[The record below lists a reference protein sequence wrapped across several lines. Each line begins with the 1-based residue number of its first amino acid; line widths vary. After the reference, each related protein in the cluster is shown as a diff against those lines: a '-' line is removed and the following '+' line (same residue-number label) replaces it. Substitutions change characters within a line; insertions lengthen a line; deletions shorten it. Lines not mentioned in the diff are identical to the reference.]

1 MSNNMSNI
9 IECIKALP
17 GMMSLKGAEE
27 SDIKVAANQL
37 GIEFAQE
44 FVEYAKAF
52 GAISANGIELLG
64 ITPHKR
70 LSVVHNTLAFRERY
84 NDFPKDK
91 YVIEDTGDEGI
102 LILQDCEGKIYSY
115 IPNAHIKLI
124 ANSLR
129 SYIQK

>member
-1 MSNNMSNI
+1 MNQNKMSNNMSNI

-64 ITPHKR
+64 ITTHKR
-70 LSVVHNTLAFRERY
+70 LSVVHNTLTFREKY
-84 NDFPKDK
+84 SDFPKDK
-91 YVIEDTGDEGI
+91 YVVEDTGDEGV
-102 LILQDCEGKIYSY
+102 LISR
-115 IPNAHIKLI
+115 N
-124 ANSLR
+124 LR
-129 SYIQK
+129 SYRGVGEERNLEGRPHRW

>member
-70 LSVVHNTLAFRERY
+70 LSVVHNTLTFREKY
-84 NDFPKDK
+84 SDFPKDK
-91 YVIEDTGDEGI
+91 YVVEDTGDEGV
-102 LILQDCEGKIYSY
+102 LILQDSTGKIYSY
-115 IPNAHIKLI
+115 MPNTHINFI
-124 ANSLR
+124 AESLS
-129 SYIQK
+129 SYIEK